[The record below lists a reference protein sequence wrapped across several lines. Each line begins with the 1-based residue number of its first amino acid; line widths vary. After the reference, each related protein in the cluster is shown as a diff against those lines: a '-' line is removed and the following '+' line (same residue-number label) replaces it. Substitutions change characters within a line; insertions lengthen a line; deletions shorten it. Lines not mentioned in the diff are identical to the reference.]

1 MHLTE
6 EELKQII
13 KEEFNNLISEEEI
26 DEKLFGALKDLGKG
40 LLSKA
45 KRKISGMPDPGRSG
59 GVGPWYLRY
68 KEPKQ
73 EPTQPEEPEQAAEPS
88 TAIVRRPSTAVGQ
101 PQTPQPD
108 VERGTATATVQPRLA
123 LPSGEKTQQQPVNIV
138 GELPPAGKLPL
149 QLPAP
154 RKIGIVSD
162 YGRLMSSAENK
173 DYEKLYESCI
183 AQFSDTLY
191 YKQLNFQQ
199 QKTASDN
206 IDTVL
211 KHLVT
216 TKRIIQNPTIGP
228 VNEEEA
234 RPTPSLQQIGEID
247 FNSWYA
253 RSLISTTKKYFSKSI
268 PDEIIEFVI
277 KFLFQSG
284 RLAISQRLY
293 NQLIHTND
301 PRLGPTDTLDTEK
314 QPKEQTESKS
324 YNNFYNNWKKYAKT
338 GVKI

>member
-45 KRKISGMPDPGRSG
+45 KRKFSGMPDPGRSG

-73 EPTQPEEPEQAAEPS
+73 EPAQPEEPEQAAEPS
-88 TAIVRRPSTAVGQ
+88 TAIVRRPSTAVGE
-101 PQTPQPD
+101 PKTTQPD

-123 LPSGEKTQQQPVNIV
+123 LPSGDKTQQEPIDIV
-138 GELPPAGKLPL
+138 GELPPAGKIPL

-154 RKIGIVSD
+154 KKIGVVPD
-162 YGRLMSSAENK
+162 YGSLMSSAEGKNYK
-173 DYEKLYESCI
+173 YLYDSCI
-183 AQFSDTLY
+183 GEFSNTQY
-191 YKQLNFQQ
+191 YSQLNSQQ
-199 QKTASDN
+199 QKNASGN
-206 IDTVL
+206 INTVL
-211 KHLVT
+211 KHLVA
-216 TKRIIQNPTIGP
+216 TKRVIENPTIGP
-228 VNEEEA
+228 LQEDNT
-234 RPTPSLQQIGEID
+234 RPTPSLQQIGQTD
-247 FNSWYA
+247 FNSWYVA
-253 RSLISTTKKYFSKSI
+253 SLVSTTIKHFGGSI
-268 PDEIIEFVI
+268 PDEIIKFVI
-277 KFLFQSG
+277 AFLFNKG

-293 NQLIHTND
+293 NKLIHTND
-301 PRLGPTDTLDTEK
+301 PRITSNLSTE
-314 QPKEQTESKS
+314 QPEPQQESKS
-324 YNNFYNNWKKYAKT
+324 YNNFYNNWKKYT